1 MRSPSSLSPL
11 TLSNP
16 SIHLQRETVELTRKR
31 SAGTSQTRQ
40 LSLFSLCCSGFIGTF
55 KQLRW
60 SLWDKHQLHPKWHP
74 VPSNVHY
81 FCHGPIGL
89 WAKVVHNIGIRVPL
103 GPQAFCFSNWLETHC
118 LSIIYLLEPKKC
130 SSAVVH
136 RRTLLHG
143 TQNGYTW
150 NQKWFS
156 YGNTRRT
163 LFWIKLSFLSD
174 RNRIRSVWMTLLKPL
189 HHVARITTTCVCV
202 WVWGISTLLE

>member
-11 TLSNP
+11 TPSNP
-16 SIHLQRETVELTRKR
+16 SIHLQRETEELTRKR

-60 SLWDKHQLHPKWHP
+60 SLWDKHHLHSKWQP

-89 WAKVVHNIGIRVPL
+89 WAKVVHNIGNRVPL

-118 LSIIYLLEPKKC
+118 LSIIYLLEPKKS

-143 TQNGYTW
+143 TQYGYTW
-150 NQKWFS
+150 NQKGFYLEPKRVLLWRHPKNPFL
-156 YGNTRRT
+156 NKT
-163 LFWIKLSFLSD
+163 FLSL
-174 RNRIRSVWMTLLKPL
+174 RSKQDTLCLNDPIKTSPP
-189 HHVARITTTCVCV
+189 C
-202 WVWGISTLLE
+202 G